1 MKAIEYKGQ
10 KVITTAMLA
19 EAYETD
25 TNSIRQNFKRNKNKF
40 IEGKHFSVLQEMNS
54 KSLRG
59 S

>member
-25 TNSIRQNFKRNKNKF
+25 TNSIRQNFNHNGQR
-40 IEGKHFSVLQEMNS
+40 I
-54 KSLRG
+54 
-59 S
+59 